1 MNYLVKVPLNTTQVQ
16 HDCLVAL
23 QKLFSRVCNSIAP
36 TVQQSRNWNR
46 VTLHHLLYR
55 KLRDSYPELGSQMV
69 CNAIYSVS
77 RASRLVFQHPASA
90 LKLSRDH
97 SGPLPLLRFR
107 DNCPVYFDRH
117 TLSLKGR
124 ELSLFTLE
132 GRMRFAM
139 ALQAKE
145 QELFL
150 SKKLRVIVLSQ
161 PTGEQFEIAF
171 VFSDPD
177 DLEKLDAT
185 ASNNGDLPHY
195 LTVEEPA

>member
-1 MNYLVKVPLNTTQVQ
+1 MNYLVRVPLTTNKAQ

-77 RASRLVFQHPASA
+77 RASKLVFQHPASA
-90 LKLSRDH
+90 LKLSRDQTT
-97 SGPLPLLRFR
+97 PLPLLRFR

-117 TLSLKGR
+117 TLSLKGH

-139 ALQAKE
+139 VLQAQE

-150 SKKLRVIVLSQ
+150 NKKLREIVLSQ
-161 PTGEQFEIAF
+161 PSGQQFEIAF
-171 VFSDPD
+171 VFSDPE
-177 DLEKLDAT
+177 DLKKLDAS
-185 ASNNGDLPHY
+185 ASHNGDLPHY
-195 LTVEEPA
+195 LTVEDPA